1 MKLGFE
7 SGSECSYYGK
17 MSILKI
23 DSIIDRLDQHQ
34 PLLQEI
40 VPGTREAAVA
50 AILRPGPQP
59 EMLFILRASKDG
71 DPWSGHMAFPGGHR
85 ESSDASL
92 RATAERETWEE
103 IGLDLTQHGRYL
115 GQLDQVRANPRGRNI
130 DMVVTP
136 VVYILE
142 NPDVVMTPNYEVAD
156 ILWGSLRDMHTGDSL
171 TQRQSIV
178 GNRSQAFTG
187 YKVGNEVVWGLTLRM
202 LDHFFGLLD
211 PTFKPRGL
219 EG

>member
-103 IGLDLTQHGRYL
+103 IGLDLTQH
-115 GQLDQVRANPRGRNI
+115 A
-130 DMVVTP
+130 
-136 VVYILE
+136 
-142 NPDVVMTPNYEVAD
+142 
-156 ILWGSLRDMHTGDSL
+156 TG
-171 TQRQSIV
+171 
-178 GNRSQAFTG
+178 
-187 YKVGNEVVWGLTLRM
+187 
-202 LDHFFGLLD
+202 
-211 PTFKPRGL
+211 
-219 EG
+219 